1 MDKKIIDQY
10 IVDKKHVIDFDKF
23 KEQAN
28 LKRDVDKIYLDFIIY
43 QQKNKIIINNDFKS
57 HFDNYK
63 KQKRFD
69 FNENTKKDL
78 EREASSM
85 CSICSKKTFITE
97 CSENYNI
104 GQAAH
109 IIAAGPTGPRSDI
122 SKRINEED
130 IKSIKNGIWLCPTC
144 HIKIDRNPNDYTI
157 EGLSKIKSEHLE
169 HLNNFSK
176 YKLLPNKVTD
186 NLTNKNIYTYF
197 NNFKSK
203 KETIK
208 SLTLEELIKEIE
220 IKSENKSLI
229 IKDGHKLI
237 VEDNYLKPT
246 DKILL
251 SDYGVTNQEMKKSQ
265 DNSYIYKNII
275 DVIFSFELVNN
286 KTNESVTL
294 IDYTKIPAYKIED
307 EDYIY
312 KKLKSVNT
320 RIETTEIDINN
331 TYSIKT
337 NSGHEFWL
345 NKDKKIVFVIFDLL
359 IFNMMKLMH
368 IEFRFS
374 IDGKKEA
381 CIFR

>member
-1 MDKKIIDQY
+1 MDKKIIEQY
-10 IVDKKHVIDFDKF
+10 IVDKKYVIDFDKF
-23 KEQAN
+23 KEQSK
-28 LKRDVDKIYLDFIIY
+28 LKKDIDKMYFDFIIY
-43 QQKNKIIINNDFKS
+43 QQKNKIVINNDFKF

-63 KQKRFD
+63 IQKRFD
-69 FNENTKKDL
+69 FNEITKKDL

-97 CSENYNI
+97 YSKKYNI

-122 SKRINEED
+122 SKRINDEF

-157 EGLSKIKSEHLE
+157 ECLLKIKSDHLE
-169 HLNNFSK
+169 HLDDFPK
-176 YKLLPNKVTD
+176 YKLLPSKVTD
-186 NLTNKNIYTYF
+186 NLTKKNIYTYF

-203 KETIK
+203 KEIIK
-208 SLTLEELIKEIE
+208 SLTLDELINELE
-220 IKSENKSLI
+220 IKSKNKSLI

-246 DKILL
+246 DKHLL
-251 SDYGVTNQEMKKSQ
+251 SDYGITNQNIKISEE
-265 DNSYIYKNII
+265 NSYVYKNII
-275 DVIFSFELVNN
+275 DLFFSFELVNN

-294 IDYTKIPAYKIED
+294 IDYIKIPAYKIED
-307 EDYIY
+307 EYYIY
-312 KKLKSVNT
+312 EKLKSVNT

-345 NKDKKIVFVIFDLL
+345 NKEKKIVFVIFDLL
-359 IFNMMKLMH
+359 IYNMMKLMH
-368 IEFRFS
+368 IEFRLS

-381 CIFR
+381 YIFR